1 MAKTLKVITSRCPQ
15 NHLCPS
21 IRICPV
27 GALSQ
32 TGFSAPQV
40 DAEKCIACGK
50 CADFTPMGEPVLEST
65 AKRIRLSDG
74 RVFCSLP
81 AKA

>member
-1 MAKTLKVITSRCPQ
+1 MAKTLKVIASRCPQ
-15 NHLCPS
+15 NHPCPS

-27 GALSQ
+27 GALFQ

-50 CADFTPMGEPVLEST
+50 CAHFCSMGALVLE
-65 AKRIRLSDG
+65 
-74 RVFCSLP
+74 
-81 AKA
+81 